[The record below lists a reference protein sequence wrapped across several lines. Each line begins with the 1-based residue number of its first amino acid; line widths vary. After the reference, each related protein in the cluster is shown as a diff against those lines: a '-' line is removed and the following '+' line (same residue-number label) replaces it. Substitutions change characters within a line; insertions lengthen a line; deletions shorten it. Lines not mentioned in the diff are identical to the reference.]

1 MPWSSLWG
9 GQPPWPVM
17 PSIPPG
23 ESLGGSKAPSSPSA
37 LPHSADSRCSRRWPL
52 RRKARCRSSSVAPQL
67 WPRSS
72 RATVSSSASS
82 FSKRT
87 SSPASPSSAQTHSAR
102 QPDQTAAS
110 ALQGPAS
117 RGPSKSS
124 PTCRTA
130 GPRRQMDFL
139 ESPGGGRGL
148 VGCCCEFGNCCEAG
162 QTWSGGRGVE
172 VMWLGS
178 TGGLPRATR
187 PPEVL

>member
-1 MPWSSLWG
+1 MGRTATLAHYALSPTGRVQS
-9 GQPPWPVM
+9 PPLLPL
-17 PSIPPG
+17 PF
-23 ESLGGSKAPSSPSA
+23 
-37 LPHSADSRCSRRWPL
+37 PHSADSRCSRRWPL

-82 FSKRT
+82 FSRRT
-87 SSPASPSSAQTHSAR
+87 SSPASPSSAQTHTAH
-102 QPDQTAAS
+102 QPDETAAG

-124 PTCRTA
+124 STCRTG

-139 ESPGGGRGL
+139 ESPGRGRGL
-148 VGCCCEFGNCCEAG
+148 VGCCCEFGNCCGAG

-172 VMWLGS
+172 VTWLGS

-187 PPEVL
+187 LPEIL